1 MFLLLCVAVGLQQRT
16 LAAPFQPF
24 SPNFWFTQLS
34 ALGVVNLYV
43 IAEKMSSWAEFG
55 SSDDD
60 SAGTVNFVLA
70 SRELILVILLWT
82 EICMTPLRKA
92 VLALVVV
99 ADDMVEHNEA
109 ARAAAVLPQ
118 EHVVG
123 QVAPAVDAGANAA
136 PAPPAAPAFHPEPL
150 AREFEQQQLELRGRK
165 LMLRCTCAL
174 CFGVAYQRAHVELLW
189 RIGSAMRAWHVDQ
202 LWAVQASLLLK
213 CGLTPLVI
221 VTERLIVLLHALF
234 CTLTGW
240 LPFVHTQMLVLLILR
255 GVAWLASLAFLGC
268 IAFVQTMHR
277 ESLASL
283 WVVVP
288 VVLLVMGGSA
298 HDFGLVAQRWRAWR
312 RSMQPIARAATEIE
326 LARHDDICAICFGH
340 MHSAAET
347 ARLECGHIYCA
358 KCLKPWAEVR
368 SVCPK
373 CQRPFGAHAKEL
385 ATAAAVQAEAQAAA
399 GEAAAA
405 AVAWQAQLDEVRQA
419 NAEAARQAAINEM
432 LADEAVQ

>member
-1 MFLLLCVAVGLQQRT
+1 MFLLLCVAVGLQQRI

-55 SSDDD
+55 SSDGGSDGG

-70 SRELILVILLWT
+70 SRELILMILLWT

-92 VLALVVV
+92 VLALVAV
-99 ADDMVEHNEA
+99 ADDLVE
-109 ARAAAVLPQ
+109 RP
-118 EHVVG
+118 
-123 QVAPAVDAGANAA
+123 
-136 PAPPAAPAFHPEPL
+136 
-150 AREFEQQQLELRGRK
+150 ELRGRK

-240 LPFVHTQMLVLLILR
+240 PPFVHTQMLLLLLLR
-255 GVAWLASLAFLGC
+255 GAAWLASLAFLGC

-288 VVLLVMGGSA
+288 VVILVMGGSA

-326 LARHDDICAICFGH
+326 LAQHDDICAICFGQ

-373 CQRPFGAHAKEL
+373 CQLPFGEHAKEL

-432 LADEAVQ
+432 LADEAVGVDPAAREELLAAAWDAAGAGADADDAEG